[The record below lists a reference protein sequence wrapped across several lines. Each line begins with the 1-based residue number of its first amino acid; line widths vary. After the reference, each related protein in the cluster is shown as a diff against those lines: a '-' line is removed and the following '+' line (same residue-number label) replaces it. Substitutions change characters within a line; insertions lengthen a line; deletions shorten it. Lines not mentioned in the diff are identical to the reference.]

1 MVSLHSEARILVIDS
16 WPTLRGELA
25 AHLGVIGYHVVV
37 ADPGAG
43 VARVVEVFRP
53 DLVIIEV
60 IDDRPEEIV
69 NTIRANGSA
78 LVIVTVAS
86 TVPPDRRARAMR
98 AGADDVLVKPFE
110 VDELLARIQM
120 MTDRH
125 RVESTLTFGDLVVDE
140 LGHTVRRGG
149 TEIELT
155 VTEFNLL
162 AMFLRNAGRV
172 LSKRQLLA
180 TVWGFDDYD
189 VNLVEVHV
197 SALRKKLEQSGPRI
211 VQTVRGIGYVL
222 REASPAVEGSR
233 AIQLAFTA

>member
-1 MVSLHSEARILVIDS
+1 MSSHSDARILVIDGWAS
-16 WPTLRGELA
+16 LRVDLA
-25 AHLGVIGYHVVV
+25 AHLGVLGHNVVV
-37 ADPGAG
+37 ADPGPG
-43 VARVVEVFRP
+43 VVRVMQVFQP
-53 DLVIIEV
+53 HLVIIEAT
-60 IDDRPEEIV
+60 DDHPEAMV
-69 NTIRANGSA
+69 GAIRSTGRA

-86 TVPPDRRARAMR
+86 SAPPERRARAMR

-110 VDELLARIQM
+110 LDELTARIESLM
-120 MTDRH
+120 LRSGAYTSLAFADVSIDEVGH
-125 RVESTLTFGDLVVDE
+125 RVFRGESE
-140 LGHTVRRGG
+140 L
-149 TEIELT
+149 ELT

-197 SALRKKLEQSGPRI
+197 SALRKKLEQHGPRV

-222 REASPAVEGSR
+222 RETAPIRQPNPAIE
-233 AIQLAFTA
+233 LACIA